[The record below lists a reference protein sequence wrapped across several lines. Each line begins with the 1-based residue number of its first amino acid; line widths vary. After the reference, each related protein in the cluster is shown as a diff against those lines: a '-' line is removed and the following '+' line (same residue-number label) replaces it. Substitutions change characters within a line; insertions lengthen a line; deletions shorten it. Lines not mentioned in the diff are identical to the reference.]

1 MRIVKFL
8 QLRSNNDSLTVSQL
22 QKRVSSPYMDT
33 PAADCLYQTLGWPAV
48 ELVLLFDGL
57 VGWQALLYIR
67 N

>member
-1 MRIVKFL
+1 
-8 QLRSNNDSLTVSQL
+8 
-22 QKRVSSPYMDT
+22 MDT

-57 VGWQALLYIR
+57 VGWQSLLFDR